1 MSKEGLVTVKL
12 GTAAAAAVHAD
23 GSAGVADVN
32 GRPGWAFVKDG
43 ASEPTAKCNWYC
55 GPAANEKLEFKDL
68 SSYWSILTIDDFT
81 AASSLPWLQIYTKPQ
96 GDGLDHSWYRSKL
109 NLQIP
114 HEAVLVRPGER
125 VCIWWGL
132 VEPPADLLAS
142 ARLIHLRA
150 DLTGPTVQ
158 ATDEIYLMPLST
170 DSGATNVG
178 LCAETIAYQVKAH
191 VPQSRMIN
199 LHLVV

>member
-1 MSKEGLVTVKL
+1 MSKEGLVTVRL
-12 GTAAAAAVHAD
+12 GSNAAAAVHAD
-23 GSAGVADVN
+23 GSAGEYDAN
-32 GRPGWAFVKDG
+32 GRPGWAFIKDS
-43 ASEPTAKCNWYC
+43 ASEPTAKINLYV

-68 SSYWSILTIDDFT
+68 SCFWSILTIDDFT

-96 GDGLDHSWYRSKL
+96 MDGLDQSWYRSKL

-125 VCIWWGL
+125 ICIWWGL
-132 VEPPADLLAS
+132 VEPPADLLDG

-150 DLTGPTVQ
+150 DLTGPAVQ

-170 DSGATNVG
+170 DSGATSVG

>member
-32 GRPGWAFVKDG
+32 GRQGWAFIKDG
-43 ASEPTAKCNWYC
+43 ASEPNAKINLYV
-55 GPAANEKLEFKDL
+55 GPAANEKLPFRDL
-68 SSYWSILTIDDFT
+68 SSYWSIITIDDFT
-81 AASSLPWLQIYTKPQ
+81 HTSSLPWLTIYTKPQ
-96 GDGLDHSWYRSKL
+96 GAGDHSWFRSRL

-114 HEAVLVRPGER
+114 HEAVFVRPGER
-125 VCIWWGL
+125 VAIWWGL
-132 VEPPADLLAS
+132 HEPPADKLDG

-158 ATDEIYLMPLST
+158 PTDEIYLMPLST
-170 DSGATNVG
+170 DSGATSVG
-178 LCAETIAYQVKAH
+178 LCAETIAYQVKSHA
-191 VPQSRMIN
+191 PTSRMIN
-199 LHLVV
+199 LHLVA

>member
-1 MSKEGLVTVKL
+1 MSKEGLVTVRI
-12 GTAAAAAVHAD
+12 GSNAAAAVHAD
-23 GSAGVADVN
+23 GSAGEYDAN
-32 GRPGWAFVKDG
+32 GRQGWAFVKNAD
-43 ASEPTAKCNWYC
+43 SEPTAKCNWYC

-68 SSYWSILTIDDFT
+68 SCFWSILTIDDFT
-81 AASSLPWLQIYTKPQ
+81 HTSSLPWLQIYTKPH

-125 VCIWWGL
+125 VAIWWGL
-132 VEPPADLLAS
+132 VEPPADKLDG

-158 ATDEIYLMPLST
+158 PTDEIYLMPLST
-170 DSGATNVG
+170 DSGATSVG
-178 LCAETIAYQVKAH
+178 ICAETIAYQVKAH
-191 VPQSRMIN
+191 LPTSRILNM
-199 LHLVV
+199 HLVV